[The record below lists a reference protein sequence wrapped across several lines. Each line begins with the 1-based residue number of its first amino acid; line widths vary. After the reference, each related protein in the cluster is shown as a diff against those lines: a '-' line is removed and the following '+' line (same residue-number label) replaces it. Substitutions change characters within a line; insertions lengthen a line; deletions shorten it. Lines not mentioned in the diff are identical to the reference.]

1 MSSITTSKSNFSAGD
16 IIWIRSS
23 DMEKMAVTKKMLCW
37 TNVISLVLL
46 LLYSICWRSSI
57 TMQSIWRRWWREQ
70 YRQSKKLHS
79 LCTMWHNYYVAVLA
93 TFDQQVA
100 NGFYA
105 PLSEFI
111 QIDFAL
117 LKQRKSGKY
126 FFGYVWVF
134 HQCWNAVWMVLLM
147 VTFPFICYA
156 HFVKFICMVQCV
168 LSPCQNSNGQ
178 LAAIDVSHVC
188 ANLSLKST
196 PYHFSEIVDDF
207 GNWTVQRNESIATH
221 RRWKHVLK
229 CDWERKSTSK
239 S

>member
-1 MSSITTSKSNFSAGD
+1 MWWAIVVMIQMEKMWSKLIVVSVSSITTSKSNFSAGD

-37 TNVISLVLL
+37 TNVIRLVLL

-126 FFGYVWVF
+126 FLVMYGFSI
-134 HQCWNAVWMVLLM
+134 NAGTLYEWY
-147 VTFPFICYA
+147 C
-156 HFVKFICMVQCV
+156 
-168 LSPCQNSNGQ
+168 
-178 LAAIDVSHVC
+178 
-188 ANLSLKST
+188 
-196 PYHFSEIVDDF
+196 
-207 GNWTVQRNESIATH
+207 
-221 RRWKHVLK
+221 
-229 CDWERKSTSK
+229 
-239 S
+239 